1 MNKPTYSLCEVVAD
15 LSWFLHRDLMAGGVG
30 HIDDDSREV
39 IRLIIEWAEEFET
52 IHADREW
59 DGEYFEAIDDFY
71 AEKTKNL

>member
-1 MNKPTYSLCEVVAD
+1 MDRPTYSLCEVVAD
-15 LSWFLHRDLMAGGVG
+15 LSWFLHRDLEAERVG
-30 HIDDDSREV
+30 HIEDSREV
-39 IRLIIEWAEEFET
+39 VRLVLEWAEEVET